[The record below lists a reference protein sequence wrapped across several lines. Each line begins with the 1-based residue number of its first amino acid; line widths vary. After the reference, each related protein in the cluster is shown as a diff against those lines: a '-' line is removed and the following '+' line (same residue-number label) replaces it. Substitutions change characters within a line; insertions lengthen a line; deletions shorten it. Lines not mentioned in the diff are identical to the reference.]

1 MIGKSLDIGSSVIR
15 FFSKNFYTLILFA
28 LVLISAFSS
37 IWLFYFE
44 IVKDTNPLSSIPA
57 HIVKTLFDAMVL
69 MSPFFVVKRRG
80 FVFIPLILL
89 DVFCLSAVWYYRNYL
104 DIIPFSSFL
113 LYENL
118 TPLLL
123 ESAFASA
130 RWIDCLAIVPTLMT
144 GVLYKFVL
152 RKISGIT
159 SKNGRNDAKRLNI
172 NVVTVSDDDKPR
184 KLKKQRKAEYSRRT
198 VC

>member
-104 DIIPFSSFL
+104 DIIPFSLF
-113 LYENL
+113 
-118 TPLLL
+118 P
-123 ESAFASA
+123 
-130 RWIDCLAIVPTLMT
+130 
-144 GVLYKFVL
+144 FV
-152 RKISGIT
+152 
-159 SKNGRNDAKRLNI
+159 
-172 NVVTVSDDDKPR
+172 
-184 KLKKQRKAEYSRRT
+184 
-198 VC
+198 

>member
-144 GVLYKFVL
+144 GVFYKFVL
-152 RKISGIT
+152 Q
-159 SKNGRNDAKRLNI
+159 KR
-172 NVVTVSDDDKPR
+172 VQK
-184 KLKKQRKAEYSRRT
+184 ERRRLWWP
-198 VC
+198 VIVIGDVYKRQV

>member
-69 MSPFFVVKRRG
+69 MSPFFCRQKTGIRFYTVDFARCIL
-80 FVFIPLILL
+80 FVGRMVLPELFGYNT
-89 DVFCLSAVWYYRNYL
+89 VFFF
-104 DIIPFSSFL
+104 PF
-113 LYENL
+113 
-118 TPLLL
+118 
-123 ESAFASA
+123 
-130 RWIDCLAIVPTLMT
+130 V
-144 GVLYKFVL
+144 
-152 RKISGIT
+152 
-159 SKNGRNDAKRLNI
+159 
-172 NVVTVSDDDKPR
+172 
-184 KLKKQRKAEYSRRT
+184 
-198 VC
+198 

>member
-1 MIGKSLDIGSSVIR
+1 M
-15 FFSKNFYTLILFA
+15 
-28 LVLISAFSS
+28 
-37 IWLFYFE
+37 
-44 IVKDTNPLSSIPA
+44 
-57 HIVKTLFDAMVL
+57 
-69 MSPFFVVKRRG
+69 
-80 FVFIPLILL
+80 
-89 DVFCLSAVWYYRNYL
+89 

-152 RKISGIT
+152 QKKCKRAEAVMVAGDRYLVGFCLFSYFSFGAGYKIE
-159 SKNGRNDAKRLNI
+159 
-172 NVVTVSDDDKPR
+172 TV
-184 KLKKQRKAEYSRRT
+184 
-198 VC
+198 

>member
-80 FVFIPLILL
+80 FVFYTVDFARCILL
-89 DVFCLSAVWYYRNYL
+89 IGRMVLPKLFGYNTVFFF
-104 DIIPFSSFL
+104 PF
-113 LYENL
+113 
-118 TPLLL
+118 
-123 ESAFASA
+123 
-130 RWIDCLAIVPTLMT
+130 V
-144 GVLYKFVL
+144 
-152 RKISGIT
+152 
-159 SKNGRNDAKRLNI
+159 
-172 NVVTVSDDDKPR
+172 
-184 KLKKQRKAEYSRRT
+184 
-198 VC
+198 

>member
-15 FFSKNFYTLILFA
+15 FFSKNFYTLVLFA
-28 LVLISAFSS
+28 LVLVSAFSS

-118 TPLLL
+118 TPLLGKCFRFGAMDRL
-123 ESAFASA
+123 
-130 RWIDCLAIVPTLMT
+130 
-144 GVLYKFVL
+144 
-152 RKISGIT
+152 SGNRSYFDDRGSLQICFT
-159 SKNGRNDAKRLNI
+159 EKSAKRAEAVMVAGDRYLVGFCLFSYFSFGAGYKI
-172 NVVTVSDDDKPR
+172 ETV
-184 KLKKQRKAEYSRRT
+184 
-198 VC
+198 

>member
-80 FVFIPLILL
+80 FVFIPLIRCILL
-89 DVFCLSAVWYYRNYL
+89 IGRMVLPKLFGYNTVFFF
-104 DIIPFSSFL
+104 PF
-113 LYENL
+113 
-118 TPLLL
+118 
-123 ESAFASA
+123 
-130 RWIDCLAIVPTLMT
+130 V
-144 GVLYKFVL
+144 
-152 RKISGIT
+152 
-159 SKNGRNDAKRLNI
+159 
-172 NVVTVSDDDKPR
+172 
-184 KLKKQRKAEYSRRT
+184 
-198 VC
+198 

>member
-152 RKISGIT
+152 QKKVQKERSRFLSVFIFFFRCGI
-159 SKNGRNDAKRLNI
+159 
-172 NVVTVSDDDKPR
+172 
-184 KLKKQRKAEYSRRT
+184 
-198 VC
+198 

>member
-1 MIGKSLDIGSSVIR
+1 MIGKSLDIRSSVIR

-130 RWIDCLAIVPTLMT
+130 RWIDRL
-144 GVLYKFVL
+144 
-152 RKISGIT
+152 SGNRSYFDDRGSLQICFT
-159 SKNGRNDAKRLNI
+159 EKSAKRAEAVMVAGDRYLI
-172 NVVTVSDDDKPR
+172 GFCLFSYFSFGAGYKIETV
-184 KLKKQRKAEYSRRT
+184 
-198 VC
+198 

>member
-15 FFSKNFYTLILFA
+15 FFSKNFYTLVLFA
-28 LVLISAFSS
+28 LVLVSAFSS

-104 DIIPFSSFL
+104 YRFLLSFCMKTLLLCCWKVLSLRRDGSIVWESFL
-113 LYENL
+113 LWWPGFFTNL
-118 TPLLL
+118 FYRKKCKK
-123 ESAFASA
+123 SGGGYGG
-130 RWIDCLAIVPTLMT
+130 RWSLSCRFLSVFIFFFRC
-144 GVLYKFVL
+144 
-152 RKISGIT
+152 GI
-159 SKNGRNDAKRLNI
+159 
-172 NVVTVSDDDKPR
+172 
-184 KLKKQRKAEYSRRT
+184 
-198 VC
+198 

>member
-1 MIGKSLDIGSSVIR
+1 MSGKSLDIRSSVIR

-104 DIIPFSSFL
+104 DIIPFSSFP

-130 RWIDCLAIVPTLMT
+130 RWIDCLAIVPYFDDRGSLQICFTE
-144 GVLYKFVL
+144 K
-152 RKISGIT
+152 S
-159 SKNGRNDAKRLNI
+159 AKRAEAVMVAGDRYLVGFCLFSYFSFGAGYKI
-172 NVVTVSDDDKPR
+172 ETV
-184 KLKKQRKAEYSRRT
+184 
-198 VC
+198 